1 MMDQMHF
8 VGWAYAITLI
18 GTLALFG
25 QSLRA
30 MIMAERRSRTV
41 AR

>member
-1 MMDQMHF
+1 MMDQMLF

-18 GTLALFG
+18 GTVALFG

-30 MIMAERRSRTV
+30 MMMAERRSKE
-41 AR
+41 ARR

>member
-1 MMDQMHF
+1 MMDQMLF

-25 QSLRA
+25 HSLRA
-30 MIMAERRSRTV
+30 MITAERRSKGGSR
-41 AR
+41 